1 MTNEKQQTKK
11 LIWENKIHYVHC
23 NFLEYRLDRYSKCG
37 NFLISKFE
45 TSKGYIVSKKI
56 FYKNCIDEIES
67 DYEPLHDTTDR
78 FTTLK
83 KAKQY
88 AEKNI

>member
-1 MTNEKQQTKK
+1 MTNEKQQLT
-11 LIWENKIHYVHC
+11 WENKINYVHC
-23 NFLEYRLDRYSKCG
+23 NFLEYRLDRYSKCRI
-37 NFLISKFE
+37 FVISKFE

-56 FYKNCIDEIES
+56 YYKNCIGEKENG
-67 DYEPLHDTTDR
+67 YEPLHDCTDR